1 MSADNVTVSSDAEFY
16 KDPAELLKL
25 PIHPFADFYPM
36 LPPDRLRALASDIK
50 APKNGRETGQ
60 LHPII
65 INVVEGESM
74 LVDGRNRLKACEIA
88 GVLAWVKYVAVDEGG
103 VLDLINSF
111 NNQRRQLE
119 HRQLAE
125 AAWRFK
131 AEMLAQGKKLTQDEL
146 CLKFG
151 IARRTLNKWRP
162 GGKEVKQADAKKG
175 NNNNKYPIHPTF
187 RKTAHMLS
195 ELTMKPRLSQELSAE
210 IKAISVQIKRLYGE
224 VFPNTP

>member
-1 MSADNVTVSSDAEFY
+1 MSVDNVSASGNAEFY
-16 KDPAELLKL
+16 KDPSELLKL
-25 PIHPFADFYPM
+25 PVHPFADFYPM

-50 APKNGRETGQ
+50 APKDGRETGQ

-65 INVVEGESM
+65 INIVDGESM

-88 GVLAWVKYVAVDEGG
+88 GVLAWVKYVTVDEGG
-103 VLDLINSF
+103 VLELINSF

-131 AEMLAQGKKLTQDEL
+131 AEMLAQGKTFTQDKL
-146 CLKFG
+146 SQKFG

-162 GGKEVKQADAKKG
+162 GGNEAKEADAKKG
-175 NNNNKYPIHPTF
+175 NNNNSKPIHWSCRT
-187 RKTAHMLS
+187 TAHMLS
-195 ELTMKPRLSQELSAE
+195 KVVTSGRLSKEMSGE
-210 IKAISVQIKRLYGE
+210 IKPFTSK
-224 VFPNTP
+224 